1 MYFLILFLY
10 LLELYYRISGHH
22 VSRFEALVM
31 RKNEAIRPIIKGII
45 IFLFL
50 LLLILFL
57 FTGNPY
63 SSSPPHSLR
72 TGERW
77 KQRMDFLFYVHFL

>member
-31 RKNEAIRPIIKGII
+31 RKNEAIRPIIKGTLISGILFSWTSFKGFVNI
-45 IFLFL
+45 IFITFL
-50 LLLILFL
+50 LSGGGRH
-57 FTGNPY
+57 T
-63 SSSPPHSLR
+63 HS
-72 TGERW
+72 
-77 KQRMDFLFYVHFL
+77 F

>member
-31 RKNEAIRPIIKGII
+31 RKNEAIRPIIKGFE
-45 IFLFL
+45 IFIRNIF
-50 LLLILFL
+50 IFPVS
-57 FTGNPY
+57 FKF
-63 SSSPPHSLR
+63 S
-72 TGERW
+72 
-77 KQRMDFLFYVHFL
+77 K